1 MIRCAWSLC
10 ETLSQTLSVGMLCD
24 RPRSKGALIFRSALA
39 SGAIHWKPTAPV
51 ALAASAFVLC
61 ARASCVPCAHHSVH
75 VVPCARRRARSG
87 HSSPSHGASAG
98 RAHLA
103 QVLMLRAAHRHP
115 PQDAGLCLSAARAG
129 CRCCAA
135 QASPRSGVRGPCR
148 HRCAERAKASA
159 SEAPSAVRAPARGT
173 I

>member
-98 RAHLA
+98 RARIFA
-103 QVLMLRAAHRHP
+103 QVLMLRAGSSPSSTRCGA
-115 PQDAGLCLSAARAG
+115 LS
-129 CRCCAA
+129 
-135 QASPRSGVRGPCR
+135 VRGQGGLPVLR
-148 HRCAERAKASA
+148 RTSQPTQRRARPLPASLR
-159 SEAPSAVRAPARGT
+159 RAREG
-173 I
+173 ISV